1 MTQQPGHPAEYL
13 PELALGVL
21 PESEAEAIR
30 RHLAGCQPCAE
41 EYTEL
46 VRVAA
51 LLPLAADAPGPS
63 PETRAA
69 VLAAVRRSP
78 SRVARP
84 RLLPASPWAAR
95 IAAAVLLLAA
105 GGGLGWLVGRGDQE
119 PPSAALAAR
128 DALLADAARGETLR
142 AAATSSSGV
151 QASILLAPR
160 AGLAVA
166 VLDGLPPPP
175 AGRTYQA
182 WLIAGDTPQ
191 SAGLF
196 ATGGPLVLAPG
207 GDLRRFA
214 AFAVTLE
221 AEGGA
226 PAPTSEP
233 LVVVPFALAAR
244 R

>member
-1 MTQQPGHPAEYL
+1 MTPQPAHPVDYL

-21 PESEAEAIR
+21 PEDEAGPIR
-30 RHLAGCQPCAE
+30 RHLADCQPCAE
-41 EYTEL
+41 EYAEL
-46 VRVAA
+46 TRVAA

-69 VLAAVRRSP
+69 VLAAARRTSP
-78 SRVARP
+78 S
-84 RLLPASPWAAR
+84 LPAPWRLAAPAWAVR
-95 IAAAVLLLAA
+95 AAAAVLLLAA
-105 GGGLGWLVGRGDQE
+105 GAGLGWLAGRDRQDSFSGD
-119 PPSAALAAR
+119 LAAR
-128 DALLADAARGETLR
+128 NTLLADAARGETLR
-142 AAATSSSGV
+142 AAATSSSGI
-151 QASILLAPR
+151 QASVLLAPR
-160 AGLAVA
+160 SGLAVA

-175 AGRTYQA
+175 PGRTYQA
-182 WLIAGDTPQ
+182 WLIAGGVPQ

-196 ATGGPLVLAPG
+196 APGGPLILAPG

-226 PAPTSEP
+226 PAPTTEP
-233 LVVVPFALAAR
+233 LVVVPFALAVR